1 MFWKKNKLKECP
13 HHPSISP
20 NVMDEG
26 HSWKSINLQPQTVF
40 QECPSFITSTMS
52 MALEIPYLL
61 NAFTIV
67 FFGSSI
73 HAARIYWH
81 MVGRSVFFLVRLGC
95 SCVIQHPLILF
106 SLKVAGANLDWN
118 FRETSFLS
126 LGN

>member
-1 MFWKKNKLKECP
+1 MASEYNMIMAILICLEIAKYVLKKEQIKGMS
-13 HHPSISP
+13 PSS
-20 NVMDEG
+20 
-26 HSWKSINLQPQTVF
+26 KSINLQPQTVF
-40 QECPSFITSTMS
+40 QESPSSITSTMS

-106 SLKVAGANLDWN
+106 SLKVAGANLD
-118 FRETSFLS
+118 
-126 LGN
+126 